1 MKAIAG
7 LARAMRPQQWV
18 KNLFVFA
25 PILFAQAWHK
35 EGLVLRAAGTFA
47 VFCLL
52 SSGVY
57 LFNDVADRASDRLHP
72 VKRTRAIAKGD
83 VPVTLALAAAAVLV
97 GLAFALARMPPP
109 LGLYSN
115 PIAAAA
121 GAYLVVQVLYT
132 FWLKRVVILD
142 VMCISSGF
150 VLRLLAGGPGAQVP
164 LSPWI
169 IVCTIFVS
177 LFLALCKRRHEVVSL
192 GDGAAAHRAILA
204 DYPPALL
211 DQLIGAAT
219 ACTLVTYAL
228 YTVDRRTIDV
238 HRLKP
243 EAALIATLPFVIFGM
258 FRYLFLVYRREGGGS
273 PTSTLARDVPTVV
286 NGVLYAATVL
296 AVFHFAS
303 N

>member
-1 MKAIAG
+1 
-7 LARAMRPQQWV
+7 V

-25 PILFAQAWHK
+25 PLLFSQEWHK
-35 EGLVLRAAGTFA
+35 EGLLLRATGTFG

-52 SSGVY
+52 ASGIY
-57 LFNDVADRASDRLHP
+57 LVNDVADREADRLHP
-72 VKRTRAIAKGD
+72 VKKTRPVASGD
-83 VPVTLALAAAAVLV
+83 LPVGLALAAAVVLV
-97 GLAFALARMPPP
+97 LAGFALARLPAPI
-109 LGLYSN
+109 GLYSN
-115 PIAAAA
+115 RVAALA
-121 GAYLVVQVLYT
+121 GAYVVIQLLYT

-150 VLRLLAGGPGAQVP
+150 VLRLLAGGPGAQVS

-192 GDGAAAHRAILA
+192 GDGAAAHRPILA

-211 DQLIGAAT
+211 DQLIGTAT

-228 YTVDRRTIDV
+228 YTVDRRTTEV
-238 HRLKP
+238 HHLQP
-243 EAALIATLPFVIFGM
+243 EYVLVVTLPFVVFGM
-258 FRYLFLVYRREGGGS
+258 FRYVFLVYRREEGGS
-273 PTSTLARDVPTVV
+273 PTSTLLADVPMLV

-296 AVFHFAS
+296 AVFKFAS
-303 N
+303 H